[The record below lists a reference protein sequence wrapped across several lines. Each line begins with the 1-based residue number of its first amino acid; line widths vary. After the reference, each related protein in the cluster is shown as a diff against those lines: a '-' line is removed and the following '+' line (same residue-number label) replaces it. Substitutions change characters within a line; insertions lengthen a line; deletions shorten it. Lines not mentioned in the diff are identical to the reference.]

1 MLDFA
6 LMKFSFSIKPYQYNY
21 VDFQFQS
28 KGISSDLIYSYL
40 YLTVLSIVIK
50 FLVIQDSH
58 K

>member
-28 KGISSDLIYSYL
+28 KGISKYFIYYYFFDGFS
-40 YLTVLSIVIK
+40 VVIK
-50 FLVIQDSH
+50 FLVIQDLH
-58 K
+58 

>member
-6 LMKFSFSIKPYQYNY
+6 LMKFSFSIKPYQY